1 VTDRLA
7 ALRALLEKSPT
18 NALARFGLANEL
30 CKAGAFE
37 EAATH
42 YAAYLAKYDD
52 EGNGWGRYAD
62 ALTQLGRLDEARDAL
77 RTGIA
82 AADRHGHP
90 GMVEDLESRLDAL

>member
-1 VTDRLA
+1 MTDRVP
-7 ALRALLEKSPT
+7 ALRALLDRSPS

-30 CKAGAFE
+30 CKVGAFA

-42 YAAYLAKYDD
+42 YAEYLAHYDD

-62 ALTQLGRLDEARDAL
+62 ALARLGRVDEARTAL
-77 RTGIA
+77 HAGIA

-90 GMVEDLESRLDAL
+90 GMVEDLQARLDAL

>member
-7 ALRALLEKSPT
+7 ALRALLEKSPA

-30 CKAGAFE
+30 CKVGAFE
-37 EAATH
+37 EAVTH
-42 YAAYLAKYDD
+42 YAEYLAKYDD

-62 ALTQLGRLDEARDAL
+62 ALTQLGRLDEARVAL